1 VQAALVL
8 ATIPVLVRRRGN
20 ARLLLASIIAVYIT
34 STISAVMLIA
44 NRLIAAPTL
53 GLHPP
58 DIRGLSFSLYL
69 VFTVSTRLNV
79 RLWTGEPS
87 LLTLTFTIPVLVT
100 NMVSTSLV
108 GIQLW
113 LHRRDISASLGPF
126 STGSRVAGA
135 LMLLFESGLMYC
147 ALCCS
152 ILVLDI
158 VTPNVVVRIDPV
170 VLFRCALPPI
180 SGIYPLIVILIIT
193 AQQHTITQRMQN
205 AGPSYWESLHFK
217 TRFRNAESQDTADFA
232 VSFFAA
238 NSGPCTPLEEI
249 ELTDLGGFNGA
260 IDSMSSVRR

>member
-20 ARLLLASIIAVYIT
+20 AQLLLASIIAVYIT
-34 STISAVMLIA
+34 STTSAVMLIA

-58 DIRGLSFSLYL
+58 DIRELSFGLYL

-79 RLWTGEPS
+79 LLDGVWYMRGLWTGEPS

-108 GIQLW
+108 GIQIW

-147 ALCCS
+147 ALC
-152 ILVLDI
+152 
-158 VTPNVVVRIDPV
+158 VR
-170 VLFRCALPPI
+170 L
-180 SGIYPLIVILIIT
+180 
-193 AQQHTITQRMQN
+193 
-205 AGPSYWESLHFK
+205 
-217 TRFRNAESQDTADFA
+217 
-232 VSFFAA
+232 
-238 NSGPCTPLEEI
+238 
-249 ELTDLGGFNGA
+249 
-260 IDSMSSVRR
+260 